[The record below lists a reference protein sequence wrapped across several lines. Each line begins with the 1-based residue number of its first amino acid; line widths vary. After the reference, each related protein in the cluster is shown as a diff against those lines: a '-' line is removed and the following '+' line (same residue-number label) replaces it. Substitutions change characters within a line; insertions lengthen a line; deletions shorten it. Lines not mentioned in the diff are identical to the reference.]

1 MAELH
6 FWKWEHYKNNLI
18 FCSLRLHCFLHK
30 LLWKGFFALLIF
42 SWRHSTKA
50 ISQNSQGRR
59 VLEVESWEILIVMGK
74 KWSCKQ
80 TWISSRPASDLLMEL
95 CVWDPRAVTRLRL
108 TVPSVRRAVPFQW
121 FYLCVSAFSLSS
133 CLSVHGVCVCVCARV
148 RVCPHMIYI
157 YICVSTHIHTHFHRY
172 LCTCSDSFQV

>member
-30 LLWKGFFALLIF
+30 VLWKGFFALLIF

-133 CLSVHGVCVCVCARV
+133 CLSVHGVCVCVCTCA
-148 RVCPHMIYI
+148 
-157 YICVSTHIHTHFHRY
+157 CVSAHDIYLYLCEYTHTHTFSQILMY
-172 LCTCSDSFQV
+172 LFW

>member
-18 FCSLRLHCFLHK
+18 FCSLRLHFRFLHK

-74 KWSCKQ
+74 NEAANRPGFPRGQPATYWWSSVCG
-80 TWISSRPASDLLMEL
+80 IPESESPDSDSQFRLSDEL
-95 CVWDPRAVTRLRL
+95 CHYNSTYASL
-108 TVPSVRRAVPFQW
+108 PFPFPAACQ
-121 FYLCVSAFSLSS
+121 SM
-133 CLSVHGVCVCVCARV
+133 VCV